1 MIKFGTGGWRAII
14 ADDFYVLQ
22 NKTLFLKLLKFLIP
36 KQTRFRTLVLL
47 LQPSIKPLDQ
57 GTSIEFTIS

>member
-14 ADDFYVLQ
+14 ADGFYVLQ

-57 GTSIEFTIS
+57 GTSIEFNIS